1 MIDAVI
7 ATSVRSNTQLRA
19 HHRQQHRGDVMPA
32 MGQMTSLVFS
42 GVMNLVVVGLL
53 IGLWA
58 WVLLPG
64 LLRER
69 RNSSPLDTVNKFE
82 RSMDT
87 LAQTGADQ
95 PSADLSGREILVLD
109 DAERVVSGHARSRA
123 EVRRRA
129 LLARGG
135 FVVVATAAAGA
146 VGGGLW
152 WIPLAVAGPLYLLYV
167 VAVLR
172 LERRLA
178 ERREMLHDLAEERER
193 RLPTEPAPLEVD
205 AVELV
210 VGDESGIIITGWNEQ
225 RFPKP

>member
-1 MIDAVI
+1 
-7 ATSVRSNTQLRA
+7 
-19 HHRQQHRGDVMPA
+19 

-42 GVMNLVVVGLL
+42 GLMNLVVVGLL

-87 LAQTGADQ
+87 LAQTGMEQ
-95 PSADLSGREILVLD
+95 SSSADASGRQILVLD
-109 DAERVVSGHARSRA
+109 DAERVVSGSARSRP

-129 LLARGG
+129 VLARGG
-135 FVVVATAAAGA
+135 FLVAASCLVGG

-152 WIPLAVAGPLYLLYV
+152 WIPLAVVGPLYLLYV
-167 VAVLR
+167 AAAVR

-178 ERREMLHDLAEERER
+178 QQREMLHDLAEERER
-193 RLPTEPAPLEVD
+193 RQPPEPALVD
-205 AVELV
+205 VDSVELV

-225 RFPKP
+225 RSPRP

>member
-1 MIDAVI
+1 
-7 ATSVRSNTQLRA
+7 
-19 HHRQQHRGDVMPA
+19 

-42 GVMNLVVVGLL
+42 AMMNLVVVGLL

-69 RNSSPLDTVNKFE
+69 RNSSPLDTVNSFE
-82 RSMDT
+82 RSMDR
-87 LAQTGADQ
+87 LAQTGLEQ
-95 PSADLSGREILVLD
+95 TSAEPSGRQILVLD
-109 DAERVVSGHARSRA
+109 DAERVVSGRARSRA

-129 LLARGG
+129 VLARGG
-135 FVVVATAAAGA
+135 FLVVAAAA
-146 VGGGLW
+146 VGGVGGGMW
-152 WIPLAVAGPLYLLYV
+152 WIPFGVLGSLYLLYV
-167 VAVLR
+167 LAVVR

-178 ERREMLHDLAEERER
+178 EQREMLHDLAQERER
-193 RLPTEPAPLEVD
+193 RQPPEPAPVDVD

-225 RFPKP
+225 RSPRH

>member
-1 MIDAVI
+1 
-7 ATSVRSNTQLRA
+7 
-19 HHRQQHRGDVMPA
+19 MPA

-87 LAQTGADQ
+87 LAQTGVDQ
-95 PSADLSGREILVLD
+95 PSADASGRQILVLD
-109 DAERVVSGHARSRA
+109 DAERVVSGHARSLA
-123 EVRRRA
+123 EVRRRTV
-129 LLARGG
+129 LARGG
-135 FVVVATAAAGA
+135 FVVVAVAAGGA

-152 WIPLAVAGPLYLLYV
+152 WIPLTVVGPLYLLYV
-167 VAVLR
+167 AAVLR

-193 RLPTEPAPLEVD
+193 RLPPEPAPLDVD

-225 RFPKP
+225 RFRKP

>member
-1 MIDAVI
+1 
-7 ATSVRSNTQLRA
+7 
-19 HHRQQHRGDVMPA
+19 MPA

-42 GVMNLVVVGLL
+42 ATMNLVVVGLL

-69 RNSSPLDTVNKFE
+69 RNSSPLDTVNSFE
-82 RSMDT
+82 RSMDR
-87 LAQTGADQ
+87 LAQTGLEQ
-95 PSADLSGREILVLD
+95 TSAEPSGRQILVLD
-109 DAERVVSGHARSRA
+109 DAERVVSGRARSRA

-129 LLARGG
+129 VLARGG
-135 FVVVATAAAGA
+135 FLVAAAGVGGG

-152 WIPLAVAGPLYLLYV
+152 WIPFGVLGSLYLLYV
-167 VAVLR
+167 LAVVR

-178 ERREMLHDLAEERER
+178 ERREMLHDLAQERER
-193 RLPTEPAPLEVD
+193 RQPPEPAPVDVD

-225 RFPKP
+225 RSPRP

>member
-1 MIDAVI
+1 
-7 ATSVRSNTQLRA
+7 
-19 HHRQQHRGDVMPA
+19 
-32 MGQMTSLVFS
+32 MTSLVFS
-42 GVMNLVVVGLL
+42 GAMNLVVVGLL

-69 RNSSPLDTVNKFE
+69 RNSSPLDTVSRFE

-87 LAQTGADQ
+87 LAHTGMEQAGDV
-95 PSADLSGREILVLD
+95 SGRRVLVLD
-109 DAERVVSGHARSRA
+109 DAERVVSGRTRTRP
-123 EVRRRA
+123 ELRRRA
-129 LLARGG
+129 VTG
-135 FVVVATAAAGA
+135 VVA
-146 VGGGLW
+146 GGVW
-152 WIPLAVAGPLYLLYV
+152 WIPLGIVAPLYLLYV
-167 VAVLR
+167 AAVVR

-193 RLPTEPAPLEVD
+193 RQPPAADPIDVD

-225 RFPKP
+225 RSHRS

>member
-1 MIDAVI
+1 LQRLSGPTHVFKRII
-7 ATSVRSNTQLRA
+7 SNN
-19 HHRQQHRGDVMPA
+19 HRGDVTPA

-42 GVMNLVVVGLL
+42 GAMNLVVVGLL

-69 RNSSPLDTVNKFE
+69 RHSSPLDTVNSFE
-82 RSMDT
+82 RSMDS
-87 LAQTGADQ
+87 LAQTGSEQ
-95 PSADLSGREILVLD
+95 PSADASGREILVLD

-129 LLARGG
+129 VLARGG
-135 FVVVATAAAGA
+135 FVVVAATAGGV
-146 VGGGLW
+146 VGDGLW
-152 WIPLAVAGPLYLLYV
+152 WIPLAVIGPLYLLYV

-178 ERREMLHDLAEERER
+178 QRREMLHDLAEERER
-193 RLPTEPAPLEVD
+193 RLQPEPVPLDAD

-225 RFPKP
+225 RSRKP

>member
-1 MIDAVI
+1 
-7 ATSVRSNTQLRA
+7 
-19 HHRQQHRGDVMPA
+19 MPA

-42 GVMNLVVVGLL
+42 VAMNLVVVGLL

-69 RNSSPLDTVNKFE
+69 RNSSPLETVSRFE

-87 LAQTGADQ
+87 LAQTGMEQPAADV
-95 PSADLSGREILVLD
+95 SGRHVLVLE
-109 DAERVVSGHARSRA
+109 DAERVVSGHARSRP
-123 EVRRRA
+123 ELRRRA
-129 LLARGG
+129 LLARVG
-135 FVVVATAAAGA
+135 FVVVAAAVTGVVA
-146 VGGGLW
+146 GGLW
-152 WIPLAVAGPLYLLYV
+152 WIPLAIVAPLYLLYV
-167 VAVLR
+167 AAVVR

-178 ERREMLHDLAEERER
+178 QQREMLHDLAQERER
-193 RLPTEPAPLEVD
+193 RLPPEPAPIDVD

-225 RFPKP
+225 RSPRP

>member
-1 MIDAVI
+1 
-7 ATSVRSNTQLRA
+7 
-19 HHRQQHRGDVMPA
+19 

-135 FVVVATAAAGA
+135 FVVVAAAAAGA

-152 WIPLAVAGPLYLLYV
+152 WIPLAVVGLLYLLYV

>member
-1 MIDAVI
+1 
-7 ATSVRSNTQLRA
+7 
-19 HHRQQHRGDVMPA
+19 
-32 MGQMTSLVFS
+32 MTSLVFS
-42 GVMNLVVVGLL
+42 VAMNLVVVGLL

-69 RNSSPLDTVNKFE
+69 RNSSPLDTVNNFE
-82 RSMDT
+82 RSMGT
-87 LAQTGADQ
+87 LAQTGVEQ
-95 PSADLSGREILVLD
+95 SPGETSGRQILVLD

-129 LLARGG
+129 VLARGG
-135 FVVVATAAAGA
+135 FVVVVAAVGGA

-152 WIPLAVAGPLYLLYV
+152 WIPFGVLGSLYLLYV
-167 VAVLR
+167 VAVVR

-178 ERREMLHDLAEERER
+178 EQREMLHDLAQERER
-193 RLPTEPAPLEVD
+193 RQPPEPALVD
-205 AVELV
+205 VDSVELV

-225 RFPKP
+225 RSPRP